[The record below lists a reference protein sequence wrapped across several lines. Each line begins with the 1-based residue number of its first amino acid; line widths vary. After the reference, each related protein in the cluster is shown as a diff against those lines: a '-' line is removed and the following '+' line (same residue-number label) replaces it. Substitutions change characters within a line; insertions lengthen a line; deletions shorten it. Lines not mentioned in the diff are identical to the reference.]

1 MIQQAPVGLW
11 REAHQQVQIAV
22 RAEILTQGGAEQAQ
36 LRDLPAAAKFLQPL
50 VRDGNLLPAHR
61 VSLPAGIIPSS
72 PSGNGGTGWAQI
84 WSHRPKRRSRAQH
97 PGPAY
102 RDENLWDNWSGRV
115 DSNHRPPG
123 PEPGALAR
131 LSHAPM
137 HTQYNI
143 RLKNRLPQPGGWACN
158 HEISSPHLS

>member
-72 PSGNGGTGWAQI
+72 PSGNGDTGWAQI
-84 WSHRPKRRSRAQH
+84 WSHQQKRRSQV
-97 PGPAY
+97 G
-102 RDENLWDNWSGRV
+102 NLDRRTVMKTCGINGRGEWIRTTDLLV
-115 DSNHRPPG
+115 PNQ
-123 PEPGALAR
+123 AL
-131 LSHAPM
+131 
-137 HTQYNI
+137 
-143 RLKNRLPQPGGWACN
+143 
-158 HEISSPHLS
+158 